1 MTRLLTLIV
10 MCLAL
15 TACVAQRLAP
25 GPGPTTPR
33 FIDQGH
39 WIASDGYQLGLSQWQ
54 ADKTE
59 IVIVALHGMNDYG
72 QFIDA
77 AAKHW
82 QTRGITTYAYDQR
95 GFGRTEGNG
104 RWPGHE
110 VMAEDARTFVAL
122 ARERHPNARVYLM
135 GESMGAAVA
144 MVAASG
150 RSEPIADGI
159 ILVSPALWGWSN
171 LDVIKRSALWIMMR
185 IAPGSRLTG
194 RGLNIKPSDNENMLI
209 ALGRD
214 PYVIKAT
221 RIDAVHGL
229 VDLMEAAWQSAP
241 AVNTPAMVL
250 YATDDE
256 VVPSQPI
263 AQATARLP
271 IEPRVACFGDG
282 FHMLLRD
289 LQAQRTWDAIE
300 AFTRGQPPTETAA
313 CS

>member
-1 MTRLLTLIV
+1 MTRLLTLV
-10 MCLAL
+10 LMCFAL

-25 GPGPTTPR
+25 GPGPTTPQ
-33 FIDQGH
+33 FVDAGH
-39 WIASDGYQLGLSQWQ
+39 WRAQDGFVLGMSQWQ
-54 ADKTE
+54 APSAD

-77 AAKHW
+77 AAKNW
-82 QTRGITTYAYDQR
+82 QSHGITTYAYDQR

-110 VMAEDARTFVAL
+110 VMAQDARTFVAL
-122 ARERHPNARVYLM
+122 VREKHPNARVYLM

-144 MVAASG
+144 MVAAGG
-150 RSEPIADGI
+150 RSEPIADGL

-194 RGLNIKPSDNENMLI
+194 RGLNIKPSDNETMLI

-221 RIDAVHGL
+221 RIDAVNGL
-229 VDLMEAAWQSAP
+229 VELMEAAWQSAP

-250 YATDDE
+250 YATGDE
-256 VVPSQPI
+256 VVPSEPI
-263 AQATARLP
+263 AEAAAKMPATAR
-271 IEPRVACFGDG
+271 IACFGDG

-300 AFTRGQPPTETAA
+300 AFTRGEPPTEAAA
-313 CS
+313 CN

>member
-1 MTRLLTLIV
+1 MTRLLTLIA

-25 GPGPTTPR
+25 GPGPTTPQ
-33 FIDQGH
+33 FVDAGH
-39 WIASDGYQLGLSQWQ
+39 WRADDGYVLGMSQWQ
-54 ADKTE
+54 APNAD
-59 IVIVALHGMNDYG
+59 IVIIALHGMNDYG

-77 AAKHW
+77 AAKNW
-82 QTRGITTYAYDQR
+82 QTHGITTYAYDQR

-110 VMAEDARTFVAL
+110 VMAQDARTFIAL
-122 ARERHPNARVYLM
+122 VRARHPNARVYLM

-150 RSEPIADGI
+150 RSEPIADGL

-171 LDVIKRSALWIMMR
+171 LDVVKRSALWIMMR

-194 RGLNIKPSDNENMLI
+194 RGLNIKPSDNETMLI

-221 RIDAVHGL
+221 RIDAVNGL

-241 AVNTPAMVL
+241 AVATPAMVL
-250 YATDDE
+250 YATGDE
-256 VVPSQPI
+256 IVPSAPI
-263 AQATARLP
+263 VEATAKMP
-271 IEPRVACFGDG
+271 GTKRVACFGDG
-282 FHMLLRD
+282 YHMLLRD
-289 LQAQRTWDAIE
+289 LKAERTWNAIE
-300 AFTRGQPPTETAA
+300 AFTRGEPPPEHTGA
-313 CS
+313 C